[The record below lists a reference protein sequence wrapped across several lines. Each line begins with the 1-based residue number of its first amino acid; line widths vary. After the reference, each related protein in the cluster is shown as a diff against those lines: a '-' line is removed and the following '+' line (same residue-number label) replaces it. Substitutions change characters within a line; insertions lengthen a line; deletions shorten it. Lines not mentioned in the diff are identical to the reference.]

1 MSQLA
6 GTTFGIGTPTTYPM
20 PPIGWS
26 AQQPFLQP
34 QPMQSIGYGIGVA
47 PPPQQIV
54 QLLQIVA
61 QQLQQ
66 VQALEQQQLVHLQ
79 QLLQL
84 VPAQLQQLQQ
94 LVQIVPQQ
102 VHHLQQGQPFG
113 QGFSG
118 QLGAGLPPQVFAGQP
133 IGQVM

>member
-1 MSQLA
+1 MGQPA
-6 GTTFGIGTPTTYPM
+6 GTTFGIGTPTPYPM
-20 PPIGWS
+20 TPIAWS
-26 AQQPFLQP
+26 AQQPYLQP
-34 QPMQSIGYGIGVA
+34 SPMQSIGYGIGA
-47 PPPQQIV
+47 AQPPQQIV

-66 VQALEQQQLVHLQ
+66 VQALEQQQLFHLQ

-102 VHHLQQGQPFG
+102 VHNLQQWQPFG
-113 QGFSG
+113 QGFSS
-118 QLGAGLPPQVFAGQP
+118 QLGVGITPQIFGGQP
-133 IGQVM
+133 AGHVM